1 MTLWCIFPSPLMIG
15 GDLTRADPW
24 TVSLLTNPEVL
35 SVDQHSRG
43 NHPAIVTETVVIWMA
58 KSSKKKTDF
67 VAVFNRGESLV
78 QLQYSWKD
86 LGLSGFRYV
95 VRDLWRRTD
104 SQPQSGLNV
113 NLAAHASSLYE
124 IRDVSDGSQ

>member
-1 MTLWCIFPSPLMIG
+1 MIG

-35 SVDQHSRG
+35 AVDQHSRG
-43 NHPAIVTETVVIWMA
+43 NHPAIVTETVVVWMA
-58 KSSKKKTDF
+58 KSSKKTDF

-86 LGLSGFRYV
+86 LGLGGFKYV

-104 SQPQSGLNV
+104 SQPQSGLNI
-113 NLAAHASSLYE
+113 NLAAHASLLYE
-124 IRDVSDGSQ
+124 IKEASDGSQY